1 MDKSKKQTNR
11 GWEWTEEERN
21 SIKPLKRKLEKQ
33 FKSVKSMVNGIPNA
47 LPEFTFHVEI
57 FGNPYLESAKE
68 ILMLDSRRK
77 GKKWQHIP
85 FSSLPKKLSKI
96 SELYL
101 EYQNC
106 FLSREDFQLAL
117 KHHNKNVQKKNRE
130 LQKIE
135 KEAINKLILNNIA
148 YLENIRLNKNLLDEK
163 VNVIQEFLRTVTLI
177 KLKNIS
183 ILSDI
188 EMKYLNDWV
197 RIQFIDIS
205 SRQNSTILKYA
216 IENISKIEKPIEL
229 LNEVYFLLIESQ
241 ITLYNKRIKK
251 SYSSLFRLKAD
262 EIMKE
267 TYELILNT
275 ILYRLDKIIALKPNI
290 FPSQFELT
298 LFHKSFSKES

>member
-106 FLSREDFQLAL
+106 FLSRE
-117 KHHNKNVQKKNRE
+117 
-130 LQKIE
+130 
-135 KEAINKLILNNIA
+135 
-148 YLENIRLNKNLLDEK
+148 
-163 VNVIQEFLRTVTLI
+163 
-177 KLKNIS
+177 
-183 ILSDI
+183 
-188 EMKYLNDWV
+188 
-197 RIQFIDIS
+197 
-205 SRQNSTILKYA
+205 
-216 IENISKIEKPIEL
+216 
-229 LNEVYFLLIESQ
+229 
-241 ITLYNKRIKK
+241 
-251 SYSSLFRLKAD
+251 
-262 EIMKE
+262 
-267 TYELILNT
+267 
-275 ILYRLDKIIALKPNI
+275 
-290 FPSQFELT
+290 
-298 LFHKSFSKES
+298 